1 MLKIGNIPI
10 VPWSNLNNYEQRS
23 AKMIFTKLIPW
34 RVSLNVSKFFQLK
47 FNCYLLRF
55 LPFFVSRWYIIFIG
69 KVYYLFH
76 KKERGLIQQTIGHVL
91 NRKNDA
97 RKIKIKIKETFK
109 GIFDHYHEKLFIA
122 YSHFPRLLRFL
133 HNQIRLVGSEALDH
147 ALQSGKGVILVTGH
161 YGAVEMLPGALAVQG
176 YPTAMICRFQT
187 SRLRQSL
194 YDRAE
199 RVGLKLIDAD
209 AGDILLAALRVL
221 KQGRILITEC
231 DEFDEWRDDYNRS
244 TYFLNTRLPYDR
256 SLDLLRKRTGAAVVT
271 ALVHRE
277 GNGRYAMNL
286 TPVANGKPAHPPSV
300 SQECLAILE
309 QAIDTNPEQWYQ
321 WKKLGKIIKSRLE
334 AEHDRQESGYLAPEV
349 GISLPDQA

>member
-1 MLKIGNIPI
+1 MISKNLL
-10 VPWSNLNNYEQRS
+10 PW
-23 AKMIFTKLIPW
+23 KL
-34 RVSLNVSKFFQLK
+34 SLSVSKFFQLK

-55 LPFFVSRWYIIFIG
+55 LPFFISRWYIIFIG
-69 KVYYLFH
+69 KLYYLFN
-76 KKERGLIQQTIGHVL
+76 KKESNLIRQTIKRVL
-91 NRKNDA
+91 NRKNDPWIIKV
-97 RKIKIKIKETFK
+97 KIKDTFK

-133 HNQIRLVGSEALDH
+133 HNQIRLVGAEALDK
-147 ALQSGKGVILVTGH
+147 ALQTGQGVILVTGH
-161 YGAVEMLPGALAVQG
+161 YGAVEMLPGALAVKG

-194 YDRAE
+194 NARAE
-199 RVGLKLIDAD
+199 RVGLELIDAD
-209 AGDILLAALRVL
+209 EGNILLSALRVL

-231 DEFDEWRDDYNRS
+231 DEFDEWRDDHNRS

-256 SLDLLRKRTGAAVVT
+256 SLDLLRKRTGASVVT

-277 GNGRYAMNL
+277 GKRRYAMNL
-286 TPVANGKPAHPPSV
+286 RLVANGASGNPPSV

-334 AEHDRQESGYLAPEV
+334 AEHDHQESGYLAPKV